1 MIQRRHDRLR
11 SSLLVSLVAI
21 GIVSSVSGLA
31 QELPGPKKDRE
42 PLYFRRVYVPVGDL
56 DDLIKGTMPLK
67 RDSFVE
73 MVEAINRSARDT
85 LKSSE
90 VRIVSST
97 YSGRLVD
104 EGLVDGI
111 ALLDIEKKTGAPA
124 MLPLFPGALAWGRP
138 AWDGDPERP
147 AVVGMDATGRGF
159 VYVEKT
165 GRLRIP
171 WSLKGT
177 SVVGQ
182 QKIFDFRIPASAAS
196 RLELRLPE
204 KTSLASQNG
213 LVLVAPLV
221 DKAAEESKE
230 RDQDSLASTW
240 IVELGGHHQ
249 TLLTVSPQENFQP
262 RDPLILFRQTA
273 NYELT
278 RTGMNLEV
286 DLHVDVHHQPIRQLK
301 LLIAPGLQLLTAQ
314 LGKQKLR
321 WTTQDVAKGEQ
332 VTLHFTEPLG
342 GADRVISLKTVAS
355 LVVGKDWTLPGIRV
369 LEGVWQEEQANVSLG
384 SDLTLVKLQSNG
396 CHETGVKPGVSS
408 AFEESR
414 LFQFYQPQASISVVV
429 EGREAEIHLDIGTR
443 IDLASERMGGL
454 VIADARAAHGQ
465 QFVLQGRLGT
475 GWIVDAVE
483 TDPPEFLDDYEVIR
497 VARPPRSGQAR
508 NQQRLVVRLNRAI
521 QNGQDVRVL
530 VRGHSRANQGKIDGS
545 RLRMVDFESTA
556 SRRSVIAVGLEA
568 GFQLR
573 LTEGFQL
580 QRLDPG
586 EVKESLATSLDLD
599 STSLLLLDKPGL
611 KSLRLQAYR
620 EQSRYSSEIHVQAL
634 FGNQRLEEQY
644 QITCTPE
651 NAPLQQLLV
660 HFYRPRGLPMQW
672 TLPGDGTVKL
682 VSRKLDQEE
691 QELRG
696 LTGGETWEVSL
707 DQAQLDAFR
716 LVGVRNV
723 ATENSATI
731 CLAAM
736 PESITQVGSVSV
748 FVPDSTDLD
757 IQHGALERIPVIP
770 GTVSRSIQVRGVYEY
785 DPSENVE
792 VKVARRQAS
801 GSQSALWAWSC
812 QLQSRFTA
820 SGYSTHQA
828 VYRLENKG
836 VQHFDFRL
844 PAGTELQELVV
855 DGEVLG
861 LVGSQNDERRLQV
874 PLPLRKRFPIVRVSY
889 SVQSPTLNIFAAL
902 KTPLAQ
908 VKCPVLQTEWQV
920 LLPPGYALFSRE
932 AVGSNQPQRLS
943 VGKRLFG
950 PLYRKPGR
958 GPFRLLAATD
968 WQQMIGPVDDQLEM
982 LQQANDCL
990 RGLGKGFELARLQA
1004 DGPQQVTWEA
1014 VLKNCLMANGSQ
1026 LEPPGTVL
1034 WIDQESLL
1042 RHPLDTGMMA
1052 SFSQADPLE
1061 IGRELLRS
1069 AKLSLMVSEDAIAL
1083 TTVALDQEPADSN
1096 ATGNAAVIHVVSADR
1111 LATEVRRES
1120 VGQETRWIDLQQW
1133 SQQFGDVTSP
1143 WLAASDFTSTQ
1154 ISDSRWSQHDFSL
1167 EQGVSSQ
1174 IVVCRPLVLH
1184 SFAWAGLLVW
1194 AGLFTWLF
1202 ASRPERLIQAVVLS
1216 GLVALLSPASIYPGP
1231 TCLFL
1236 GSLVA
1241 GLLIVTW
1248 RHSVAR
1254 QLSAPRVSDLSF
1266 ELQGV
1271 PKTLLSILMFVG
1283 LSTLALW
1290 SWADDMTDGEGETG
1304 KESAVGNQQVY
1315 RLLIPVDKES
1325 NPVGKY
1331 DYLPEEFF
1339 DELHRRT
1346 EKTSQSK
1353 AGWLLTDAEYRAAY
1367 DWSAVR
1373 NRLDNPAF
1381 AVTVK
1386 LEVLLA
1392 EQAIQIPVPRATVE
1406 LSDVEL
1412 NGQEVAINWSAN
1424 GDAFILETDEP
1435 GSYTLTYQLR
1445 PNIRRIGGKSAIRFQ
1460 IPRIPATRVVF
1471 PDSVDMP
1478 VISVLD
1484 RRGTVRRQLPSGDLV
1499 AELGACGQLGF
1510 AWAWQ
1515 VPAPKLVPQTS
1526 VEQLTWMK
1534 VRPHSVVLE
1543 TQFRFSVLRGKVSQ
1557 VQLRVDPRLRMLPM
1571 RVAQPVRGTPRVQ
1584 EGDVNRI
1591 HVDLREPT
1599 DRDFMLTMSFY
1610 MNQTSGVGQLQ
1621 FPTLEA
1627 ISDRVVA
1634 RQVGVS
1640 VSNRLQW
1647 NAGEIDESQEVK
1659 VQQFAQRWGS
1669 EELPDF
1675 AFRPRAED
1683 SQWSLATR
1691 RRIAESSATQQ
1702 LDFEVGL
1709 DRLGMKCRMDIET
1722 KGSSVFQHR
1731 LHLPKGFH
1739 VNEVSLLKDG
1749 GSVPTRLAMSSDD
1762 RLTVFLEEGVTG
1774 QQQLWIS
1781 GDWPHNGRSMRVP
1794 RLELETGTI
1803 VKRDVRIY
1811 RKSEMLVEVEG
1822 VSPKLLESIPGQG
1835 RFQDE
1840 LGRLVISW
1848 TESSESEQ
1856 RTGSEQILK
1865 LIRNQGKLRCRS
1877 VTRVFRR
1884 DDAWWA
1890 GMDCYVEVLT
1900 GVCDELQIEIPE
1912 GWGGDFNLTPAMPFE
1927 IKRLP
1932 GIPQPRLVIRPE
1944 RALAKDFKIRIEGPL
1959 VLPPGGV
1966 RVPEITPLGMQ
1977 RTTRYVVMPNR
1988 LGQQK
1993 LAWDTSGLQ
2002 RIVSLPE
2009 SIAVS
2014 LDTTDSS
2021 VARVLSEHFRARIN
2035 EVQQVQMNP
2044 LIHLIDVYLDWSLN
2058 GKCFG
2063 VTTFDL
2069 QPAGRTECVLKV
2081 PEGYEMVDVRV
2092 AGLPGSLEELEEGRY
2107 LLQLGPSQLSQ
2118 RIEVVFRG
2126 RLAIKT
2132 AVLKRVKTITP
2143 TIEEFPVS
2151 RTLWTVRSPRALGS
2165 GRPRNGEGATTI
2177 GKQAAQRLDTITAMV
2192 ESANENRSDLT
2203 RQRIMEWLLAWDDRF
2218 QGVESAWNRTRVA
2231 SKEATVEQSVAQALK
2246 RYQELKD
2253 RLDFAAGGPERGLEG
2268 LAVAGSADVW
2278 LTVVDGNQVVGD
2290 FEGQH
2295 AELDL
2300 VYPGIREG
2308 GDFGLRLLVSLGWL
2322 LVAGVGWNL
2331 GQRGVVGEWWV
2342 RWPYLFGVF
2351 LGLGWWLWLTPSLVG
2366 IVITFLS
2373 AIAAII
2379 PSWLP
2384 LPTAEV
2390 SLDSKTMTDLH
2401 RIP

>member
-1 MIQRRHDRLR
+1 MIHCKHDRLR
-11 SSLLVSLVAI
+11 RGLLVSLMAI
-21 GIVSSVSGLA
+21 GIASSVPGLA
-31 QELPGPKKDRE
+31 QQPAGPKKDRE

-90 VRIVSST
+90 VRIVSSI
-97 YSGRLVD
+97 YSGRLAE
-104 EGLVDGI
+104 EGLVDGM
-111 ALLDIEKKTGAPA
+111 ALLEIEKKNGAPS

-138 AWDGDPERP
+138 LWDGDPERP
-147 AVVGMDATGRGF
+147 AVVGMDATGREF

-177 SVVGQ
+177 SVVGE
-182 QKIFDFRIPASAAS
+182 QKIFDFRIPVSAAS

-213 LVLVAPLV
+213 LVLVAPV
-221 DKAAEESKE
+221 PGKAASDSDDNDK
-230 RDQDSLASTW
+230 DSLTSTW

-249 TLLTVSPQENFQP
+249 TLLTVSPQENYQP
-262 RDPLILFRQTA
+262 RDPLILFRQTS
-273 NYELT
+273 NYELA

-314 LGKQKLR
+314 LGEQKLR
-321 WTTQDVAKGEQ
+321 WTTQDVARGEQ

-342 GADRVISLKTVAS
+342 GADRVILLKTVAS

-384 SDLTLVKLQSNG
+384 SDLTLLKLRSNG
-396 CHETGVKPGVSS
+396 CHETGVKSGLSP
-408 AFEESR
+408 AFDESR
-414 LFQFYQPQASISVVV
+414 LFQFYQPQASISVAVV
-429 EGREAEIHLDIGTR
+429 GREAAIHLDVGTR
-443 IDLASERMGGL
+443 IALASERMSGL
-454 VIADARAAHGQ
+454 VIADARSAYGQ
-465 QFVLQGRLGT
+465 QFVLQGRLGP

-497 VARPPRSGQAR
+497 VARSPGSGQAR

-530 VRGHSRANQGKIDGS
+530 IRGHSRANQGKIDGS

-556 SRRSVIAVGLEA
+556 SRHSIIAVGLEA

-580 QRLDPG
+580 QRLDPS
-586 EVKESLATSLDLD
+586 EVKESLATALDLD
-599 STSLLLLDKPGL
+599 STSLLFLDKPGL
-611 KSLRLQAYR
+611 GTLRLQTYR
-620 EQSRYSSEIHVQAL
+620 EQTRYSSEIHVQAL

-651 NAPLQQLLV
+651 NAPLQRLLV

-682 VSRKLDQEE
+682 VSRMLNREE

-707 DQAQLDAFR
+707 DQAQLDVFR
-716 LVGVRNV
+716 LVGIRNV
-723 ATENSATI
+723 ATEDSATI

-757 IQHGALERIPVIP
+757 IQHGALERIPAIP

-785 DPSENVE
+785 DPSEDVE
-792 VKVARRQAS
+792 VKVARRPAS
-801 GSQSALWAWSC
+801 GSQNALWAWDC

-836 VQHFDFRL
+836 VQHFDLRL

-861 LVGSQNDERRLQV
+861 LVGSQSDERQLQV
-874 PLPLRKRFPIVRVSY
+874 PLPRRKRFPVVRVSY
-889 SVQSPTLNIFAAL
+889 SVQAPTLNIFAAL
-902 KTPLAQ
+902 KTPLAR

-932 AVGSNQPQRLS
+932 TVGSNQPHKIS

-950 PLYRKPGR
+950 PLYRESGR

-968 WQQMIGPVDDQLEM
+968 WQQMIGPVTNKPEI

-990 RGLGKGFELARLQA
+990 RGLGKGFQLAKLQA
-1004 DGPQQVTWEA
+1004 DAPQEVTWDA
-1014 VLKNCLMANGSQ
+1014 VLRNCLIANGDQ
-1026 LEPPGTVL
+1026 FVPPETVF
-1034 WIDQESLL
+1034 WIDQESLSDHQL
-1042 RHPLDTGMMA
+1042 NTGTVV

-1061 IGRELLRS
+1061 IGRELLQS
-1069 AKLSLMVSEDAIAL
+1069 TGLSLLVSEGAMAL
-1083 TTVALDQEPADSN
+1083 TTSSLDQEQVESHDS
-1096 ATGNAAVIHVVSADR
+1096 VIQLVGADR
-1111 LATEVRRES
+1111 LTSEVDRES
-1120 VGQETRWIDLQQW
+1120 VGEEARWVNLNQW
-1133 SQQFGDVTSP
+1133 SQQFSDITSP
-1143 WLAASDFTSTQ
+1143 WLAASDFASTQ

-1167 EQGVSSQ
+1167 EQDESSR
-1174 IVVCRPLVLH
+1174 IIVCRPLVLH

-1202 ASRPERLIQAVVLS
+1202 SSRPERLVQAVVLC
-1216 GLVALLSPASIYPGP
+1216 GLVALLAPASIYPGP

-1241 GLLIVTW
+1241 GLLVVSW
-1248 RHSVAR
+1248 RHSVVG
-1254 QLSAPRVSDLSF
+1254 QLRVARVSDLSF
-1266 ELQGV
+1266 ELHVV

-1283 LSTLALW
+1283 LSTLAIW
-1290 SWADDMTDGEGETG
+1290 GWADDMNSGENGTG
-1304 KESAVGNQQVY
+1304 KGNAVKTQQVY
-1315 RLLIPVDKES
+1315 RLLIPVDKEN
-1325 NPVGKY
+1325 NPVGQY

-1353 AGWLLTDAEYRAAY
+1353 SGWLLTDAEYRAEY

-1373 NRLDNPAF
+1373 NRLENPAF

-1392 EQAIQIPVPRATVE
+1392 AQSIQLPVPRATVE
-1406 LSDVEL
+1406 LSNVEL
-1412 NGQEVAINWSAN
+1412 NGQEVAINWSVT
-1424 GDAFILETDEP
+1424 GEAFILEVDEP

-1445 PNIRRIGGKSAIRFQ
+1445 PNIRRIDGKRAIRFE
-1460 IPRIPATRVVF
+1460 IPRIPSTRLVF
-1471 PDSVDMP
+1471 PDSADMP
-1478 VISVLD
+1478 VISVLEG
-1484 RRGTVRRQLPSGDLV
+1484 RGTVRRQLPSSDLV
-1499 AELGACGQLGF
+1499 AELGACGRLGF

-1515 VPAPKLVPQTS
+1515 SPSPESVPQTS

-1543 TQFRFSVLRGKVSQ
+1543 TQFRFSVLRGKVDK

-1571 RVAQPVRGTPRVQ
+1571 RVSQPVRGTPRVQ
-1584 EGDVNRI
+1584 EGDVSRI
-1591 HVDLREPT
+1591 HVDLKEPI

-1621 FPTLEA
+1621 LPTLEA

-1634 RQVGVS
+1634 RQVGIS
-1640 VSNRLQW
+1640 VSDRLQW
-1647 NAGEIDESQEVK
+1647 NAGEIDESQQVK

-1691 RRIAESSATQQ
+1691 RRIAETSATQQ

-1709 DRLGMKCRMDIET
+1709 GRLDMKCRMEIET

-1731 LHLPKGFH
+1731 LQLPKGFR
-1739 VNEVSLLKDG
+1739 VKQISLLKEG
-1749 GSVPTRLAMSSDD
+1749 ESVPTRLAMSSDD
-1762 RLTVFLEEGVTG
+1762 RLTVFLQEGVTG

-1781 GDWPHNGRSMRVP
+1781 GDWPHDGRSVQVP
-1794 RLELETGTI
+1794 RVELETGSI
-1803 VKRDVRIY
+1803 VKREVRIY
-1811 RKSEMLVEVEG
+1811 RKPEMLVEVEG
-1822 VSPKLLESIPGQG
+1822 VSSELLESIPGQG
-1835 RFQDE
+1835 RFQE
-1840 LGRLVISW
+1840 GVGRLVISW
-1848 TESSESEQ
+1848 TESLDAWQLTEAK
-1856 RTGSEQILK
+1856 QILK
-1865 LIRNQGKLRCRS
+1865 LVRNQGKLRCRS
-1877 VTRVFRR
+1877 VTRVFRKG
-1884 DDAWWA
+1884 DAWWA
-1890 GMDCYVEVLT
+1890 GMDCHVEVLS

-1912 GWGGDFNLTPAMPFE
+1912 GWGGGFTLTPAMPFE
-1927 IKRLP
+1927 IERLP
-1932 GIPQPRLVIRPE
+1932 GVPQPRMVIRPE
-1944 RALAKDFKIRIEGPL
+1944 IALTQNFKVRIEGPL

-1988 LGQQK
+1988 LDQQK
-1993 LAWDTSGLQ
+1993 LAWETSGLQ
-2002 RIVSLPE
+2002 RIGSLPE
-2009 SIAVS
+2009 SIAASVT
-2014 LDTTDSS
+2014 TTDSS
-2021 VARVLSEHFRARIN
+2021 VARVLSEHFRARIK
-2035 EVQQVQMNP
+2035 EVQQVRMNP
-2044 LIHLIDVYLDWSLN
+2044 LIHLIDVHLDWSLN

-2063 VTTFDL
+2063 VTSFDL
-2069 QPAGRTECVLKV
+2069 QPAGRTECVLQV
-2081 PEGYEMVDVRV
+2081 PQEYEMIDVRV
-2092 AGLPGSLEELEEGRY
+2092 AGLPGSLEKLGEGRY

-2118 RIEVVFRG
+2118 RIEVVYRG
-2126 RLAIKT
+2126 HLAIKT
-2132 AVLKRVKTITP
+2132 TVLKRVKTVTP
-2143 TIEEFPVS
+2143 TIEEFPVR
-2151 RTLWTVRSPRALGS
+2151 RTLWTVRSPRAIGG
-2165 GRPRNGEGATTI
+2165 GRPRNGEGATTV
-2177 GKQAAQRLDTITAMV
+2177 GKQTVQRLDAILAMI
-2192 ESANENRSDLT
+2192 ESANENRSDLN
-2203 RQRIMEWLLAWDDRF
+2203 RQRMMEWLLAWDDRF
-2218 QGVESAWNRTRVA
+2218 QGIESAWNRTRVA
-2231 SKEATVEQSVAQALK
+2231 NEEVASGQSVAQATG
-2246 RYQELKD
+2246 RYQELKN
-2253 RLDFAAGGPERGLEG
+2253 RLGLAAGDLEG
-2268 LAVAGSADVW
+2268 DLERLAVAGSADVW

-2308 GDFGLRLLVSLGWL
+2308 GDFGVRLLVSLGWL

-2331 GQRGVVGEWWV
+2331 ARRGLLGEWWV
-2342 RWPYLFGVF
+2342 RWPYLSGVF

-2366 IVITFLS
+2366 IVIILLS

-2390 SLDSKTMTDLH
+2390 SLESKTMTDLQ
-2401 RIP
+2401 RIH